1 MFRKK
6 ILIVD
11 DDADIRRLAGSA
23 LSQEG
28 FDILQADSGESA
40 LEILR
45 TTEVDALIL
54 DVMLPGMDGL
64 ETLRHIR
71 SDRAFDRLPVV
82 MLSVKSSEL
91 DNVVGLELGAD
102 DYIGKPIRY
111 HELISRVKSV
121 LRRTRMEQAAV
132 ANANRLPFGDGEIDL
147 VSREVVYQNRKIAL
161 TFKEFEL
168 LSLLAKNP
176 GRVFTR
182 NEILD
187 AIWGNEYALETRTVD
202 VHIRRLRMKFKK
214 AGNNDFLIESI
225 RYVGYRY
232 RSHNPELDLSK
243 L

>member
-1 MFRKK
+1 MLRKK

-11 DDADIRRLAGSA
+11 DDTDIRRLAESA
-23 LSQEG
+23 LRQEG
-28 FDILQADSGESA
+28 FDVLEADSGENA

-45 TTEVDALIL
+45 TTGVDAVIL
-54 DVMLPGMDGL
+54 DVLLPGMNGL

-71 SDRAFDRLPVV
+71 SDRALGHVPVI
-82 MLSVKSSEL
+82 MLSVKSSEI

-102 DYIGKPIRY
+102 DYMGKPLRY
-111 HELISRVKSV
+111 HELISRVRSV
-121 LRRTRMEQAAV
+121 LRRARTEQSAV

-147 VSREVVYQNRKIAL
+147 VSRDVFYQGRKIAL

-168 LSLLAKNP
+168 LALLVKNP
-176 GRVFTR
+176 GRVLTR
-182 NEILD
+182 DEILD

-214 AGNNDFLIESI
+214 AGNSDFLIESI

-232 RSHNPELDLSK
+232 RGPSLELA
-243 L
+243 